1 MTFFMRRAD
10 KSISEIMLVRYG
22 RQ

>member
-10 KSISEIMLVRYG
+10 KSISEIMLVR
-22 RQ
+22 

>member
-10 KSISEIMLVRYG
+10 KSISEIMLVRYE